1 VLLTGGG
8 TGGHVNPALAIAEGI
23 KKRQPNT
30 RFLYVGVRGKAE
42 AIIVERAG
50 YPLHFVPAVGY
61 PGLRPSWRLLRFV
74 FCLLMGTAKSLG
86 ILFQFTPSLIVA
98 TGGYV
103 SAPMVLAGLVLRSLR
118 IAPIRIFVHEQNS
131 IPGQM
136 NAFIGRWADRV
147 LLTFPQTLHVFSR
160 NGVVVGYPVRH
171 SIAFKPRMEALSS
184 LSLDIP
190 PERKI
195 VFVFGGS
202 QGSRTI
208 NRGIVDAL
216 RYMLPHRDH
225 LFIIHGMGLAKSA
238 DYNCLAD
245 TEKRLQSSFTAEEL
259 ELLQAF
265 YFRQDYFHNIADV
278 YSISDLIVCR
288 SGAGSLNEISRLQKP
303 ALLIPKANL
312 PGDHQVMNARA
323 LKHAGAAEILFE
335 DTAIE
340 NGLVLEKVEG
350 KALAERILRLLHDP
364 DRLAEMGQRSGVFFR
379 RHATQLILNELYGD
393 GSYMD
398 DVSFENA
405 PLRPLLSN
413 NRLLAVLDG
422 AYRRHRQGFDPLQV
436 IGDQDDLVYYQYR
449 AAALLTHGPWQDRN
463 VGVKLMGLTQCRE
476 KIPALLHML
485 ADRTP
490 ASWSNRL
497 FGGDFEQVG
506 FIRRNIVRSL
516 QVMNCFNADIE
527 KHLLA
532 ALEDPYFE
540 VRAEVCRALAHFG
553 WHLAGKKGPFQNLL
567 QHLNDDSFEVVVEA
581 AKAIGELGVDGG
593 ALSALLGLQD
603 RFHWQVRDA
612 ALQGIK
618 RLLERRVISPS
629 AQLFSQISHFVL
641 TSTDFRPH
649 FSIKETYKG
658 IEEYCRQKAE
668 EQDHSGN
675 PPAGC
680 SVLTGQ
686 R

>member
-1 VLLTGGG
+1 MLLTGGG

-50 YPLHFVPAVGY
+50 YRLYFVPAVGY

-103 SAPMVLAGLVLRSLR
+103 SAPMVLAGLILRSLR

-131 IPGQM
+131 IPGQL

-147 LLTFPQTLHVFSR
+147 LLTFPQTLHLFSR

-171 SIAFKPRMEALSS
+171 SIALKPRMEALSN

-238 DYNCLAD
+238 DYDCLAD

-350 KALAERILRLLHDP
+350 NVLSERILRLVHDP
-364 DRLAEMGQRSGVFFR
+364 DRLAEMGHRSGVFFR

-393 GSYMD
+393 GSYTD

-422 AYRRHRQGFDPLQV
+422 AYRRYRQDFDPLKV

-463 VGVKLMGLTQCRE
+463 VGVKLMGLTQYRE
-476 KIPALLHML
+476 KTPALLHML

-516 QVMNCFNADIE
+516 QVINCFNADIE

-540 VRAEVCRALAHFG
+540 VRAVGPAGREPLAAPVLGPGHRAPGWQDCGKLRAAGEPHGLVLVDGQERGSTHALWRRFLRAFGSPNHVGHGATGNGAMAQAMVELTGTAGLPGYDFENARLVLLLGTGALESSPQTMALARAVARG
-553 WHLAGKKGPFQNLL
+553 SRP
-567 QHLNDDSFEVVVEA
+567 
-581 AKAIGELGVDGG
+581 
-593 ALSALLGLQD
+593 
-603 RFHWQVRDA
+603 RFVCAWP
-612 ALQGIK
+612 
-618 RLLERRVISPS
+618 RLLPE
-629 AQLFSQISHFVL
+629 
-641 TSTDFRPH
+641 
-649 FSIKETYKG
+649 
-658 IEEYCRQKAE
+658 
-668 EQDHSGN
+668 
-675 PPAGC
+675 PAA
-680 SVLTGQ
+680 S
-686 R
+686 